1 MLKKINSRKKTKDI
15 LEPPIGIPSTN
26 NSSPQ
31 DPASFPSSNIDNG
44 CDDDGGGDD
53 SSHSKREK
61 LKQKLNESKS
71 WLTSTKYF
79 QRIIDKSFNMIDV
92 DGSGDITLEEL
103 YAGLLLIHLQMA
115 AYVGAP
121 ATKPASL
128 EYVTEIFQLLDVDNS
143 GVLGKDEFTTVM
155 KILYSQVFTRIALS
169 MSITLLVVPLTTSY
183 IVKSHIGMY
192 YSALGQR
199 IVGHMGGMLHAF
211 GLGSSLTLVGGWLA
225 KIPVTVWKSVH
236 MTSVTVAQTSVAL
249 PWTMGKVEDYFKGAA
264 VKDTKKKLE

>member
-1 MLKKINSRKKTKDI
+1 MLKKINSRKKKTKDI
-15 LEPPIGIPSTN
+15 LEPSIDSSEPKMVIPSTN
-26 NSSPQ
+26 NSPQ
-31 DPASFPSSNIDNG
+31 DPASFPSSD
-44 CDDDGGGDD
+44 GDD
-53 SSHSKREK
+53 SNQSKREK
-61 LKQKLNESKS
+61 LKQKLKESKS

-128 EYVTEIFQLLDVDNS
+128 DYVTEIFQLLDADNS
-143 GVLGKDEFTTVM
+143 GVLDKDEFTTVM

-192 YSALGQR
+192 YSAMGQR
-199 IVGHMGGMLHAF
+199 VVGHVWGMLHAF
-211 GLGSSLTLVGGWLA
+211 GLGSSLKLVGGWLA

-264 VKDTKKKLE
+264 VNDTKKKIE